1 MKMRLLRMA
10 GNFVRKVITAR
21 ISQQTKSK
29 NHITGE
35 KNCNREDKPQ
45 KPVVDSLSF

>member
-1 MKMRLLRMA
+1 MA
-10 GNFVRKVITAR
+10 GNFVMKVITAR

-35 KNCNREDKPQ
+35 KIVTGKTNLKN
-45 KPVVDSLSF
+45 LW